1 MAIEIRLRNSE
12 KLAIIK
18 VMVEI
23 SNHYQTRLTNSYK
36 IIQDIESFLKISDGI
51 SMSNSLSISD
61 AIVIVK
67 NLYTKS
73 NGKYLINILLKDL
86 ISTSDFGV
94 CKKAKRLEMRALC
107 ENWDYNKRFAKVDLL
122 IEPFK
127 KEWNFVFNLLGENIL
142 ERFDLSTYLLSL
154 RTYSPFLR
162 LGFNWN
168 IIEEREIDS
177 DKSHSRNIADS
188 KENLRREIK
197 AGLYEELKAE
207 MLREMTDEMRKALE
221 DKIREEIKNELQS
234 GMKNFTLDNF
244 NETLYKDL

>member
-67 NLYTKS
+67 NLYKKS

-94 CKKAKRLEMRALC
+94 CKKAKRLTMRALS
-107 ENWDYNKRFAKVDLL
+107 EDWDYNKRFAKVDLL

-127 KEWNFVFNLLGENIL
+127 KEWDFVFNLLGENIL

-154 RTYSPFLR
+154 GTYSPLLR
-162 LGFNWN
+162 LEFNWN

-188 KENLRREIK
+188 KENLRKDIIEEMRR
-197 AGLYEELKAE
+197 ELKE
-207 MLREMTDEMRKALE
+207 EILREMKDEIRQELKESARKEL
-221 DKIREEIKNELQS
+221 KTELQQDLIT
-234 GMKNFTLDNF
+234 NNIHDIFF
-244 NETLYKDL
+244 KDL